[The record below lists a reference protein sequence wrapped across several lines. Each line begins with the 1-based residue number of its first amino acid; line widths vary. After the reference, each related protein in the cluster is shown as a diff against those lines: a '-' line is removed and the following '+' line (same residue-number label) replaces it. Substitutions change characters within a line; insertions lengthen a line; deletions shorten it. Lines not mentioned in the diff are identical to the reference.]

1 MAGTAPEGP
10 ILTLDAGSPVV
21 SAAVGRGGRLLASRS
36 AAAERAS
43 GQLLELVR
51 ETLAE
56 AGLAPADLAG
66 VAALQ
71 GPGSFTGLRIGLATA
86 LGFHQALGL
95 AATALPTLQALAA
108 SVSDVE
114 PGAVIVAAV
123 DSLRGEWTAQ
133 AFRAGRRDD
142 PPAQLAAAAL
152 VRAAEVPGLA
162 PRGDGEAG
170 EPVVVGFGVSRL
182 AEGLAGPGPRSPRR
196 VEAGPLAPAAL
207 LLAGAAETEWDAGR
221 LTRPLYARPPAI
233 TPPRPP
239 KSRLQEPPPRR

>member
-1 MAGTAPEGP
+1 MTDTAPKGP

-21 SAAVGRGGRLLASRS
+21 SVALGRGGELLASRS
-36 AAAERAS
+36 APAERAS
-43 GQLLELVR
+43 GQLLGMIR
-51 ETLAE
+51 EALDE
-56 AGLAPADLAG
+56 AGLTPADLAG

-86 LGFHQALGL
+86 LGFHQALGI

-108 SVSDVE
+108 SVPGVE
-114 PGAVIVAAV
+114 PGSVIVAAV

-133 AFRAGRRDD
+133 AFRAGPGED
-142 PPAQLAAAAL
+142 PPAPLAEAAL
-152 VRAAEVPGLA
+152 VQAAEVAGLA
-162 PRGDGEAG
+162 PRGEGERGVA
-170 EPVVVGFGVSRL
+170 VVVAFGVVRL
-182 AEGLAGPGPRSPRR
+182 AEGLPSPGQRP

-207 LLAGAAETEWDAGR
+207 RLAAAAATRWDAGR

-239 KSRLQEPPPRR
+239 KSRLQELPSRR